1 MRRHACAKA
10 WQERQDVLIT
20 RMGALRAGRNAAIG
34 KVVGVEPRCCY
45 QRASYG
51 REVALSYSIVIANT
65 SQCPSGE

>member
-34 KVVGVEPRCCY
+34 SGGENRLRYFYQGANHGGVGTF
-45 QRASYG
+45 
-51 REVALSYSIVIANT
+51 SYSIAIA
-65 SQCPSGE
+65 S